1 MEFDEQ
7 HAKLKCYVYNLKRGR
22 IVYSHCCIKG
32 VAWKHLHIT
41 IILSKGGFYHE
52 KFYYGEYSAQL
63 SHAASLQLIKELKN
77 GRCYE
82 AYKHFSSE
90 HDCGVERREAVVN
103 GVR

>member
-1 MEFDEQ
+1 MECNKQ
-7 HAKLKCYVYNLKRGR
+7 HANRYVYNIKRR
-22 IVYSHCCIKG
+22 DNAKSHCCIKD
-32 VAWKHLHIT
+32 VATKHLHIT

-52 KFYYGEYSAQL
+52 KFYQGGYSTQL
-63 SHAASLQLIKELKN
+63 SHAVPLQLIKEFKD

-103 GVR
+103 GLR